1 MTDNIELVID
11 MRERDLESELDKSNS
26 IKFKVEQLDLGD
38 IVFRKGTDV
47 ILIIERKTVNDLKAS
62 ICDGRHREQKTRLMG
77 SGTSTSRIMYI
88 IEGDLN
94 KSLDNKD
101 TGVPIS
107 TLIGSLIN
115 TQLRDNIKVYKTQS
129 LFETSEFIKKML
141 NKLTKDGEEYFN
153 DTNENISA
161 TKYAST
167 LKTSKKAN
175 MTTEVWFISQL
186 SLIPQ
191 VTEKIANEILKKYQN
206 MRLLMQEYETTPE
219 HLKPKLLAD
228 ITYPLGKGDK
238 VRRIGDKISQRIYHF
253 LYNINE

>member
-1 MTDNIELVID
+1 MSNNIELILDV
-11 MRERDLESELDKSNS
+11 RERYLISELEKSIS
-26 IKFKVEQLDLGD
+26 FKTEQLELGD
-38 IVFRKGTDV
+38 IIFKKDDEI

-62 ICDGRHREQKTRLMG
+62 ICDGRHREQKTRLLG
-77 SGTSTSRIMYI
+77 SGTSISRIMYI

-101 TGVPIS
+101 IGVPIS
-107 TLIGSLIN
+107 TIIGSLIN
-115 TQLRDNIKVYKTQS
+115 TQLRDNIKVYKTHS
-129 LFETSEFIKKML
+129 LFETSEFIKKLL

-175 MTTEVWFISQL
+175 MTPEVWFISQL

-191 VTEKIANEILKKYQN
+191 VTEKIANEIVKKYEN
-206 MRLLMQEYETTPE
+206 MRLLMQESETTPD

-228 ITYPLGKGDK
+228 TTYPLSKGDK
-238 VRRIGDKISQRIYHF
+238 TRRIGDKISQRIYHF